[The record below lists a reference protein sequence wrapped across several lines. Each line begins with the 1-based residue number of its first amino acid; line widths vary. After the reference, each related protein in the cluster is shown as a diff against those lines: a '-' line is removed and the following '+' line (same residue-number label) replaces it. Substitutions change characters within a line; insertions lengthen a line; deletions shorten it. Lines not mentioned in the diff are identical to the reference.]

1 VNFEELPHLVA
12 DLIAA
17 HNFPAAEKLL
27 LEAKSAAEREPD
39 IRLVLSELI
48 ELYCV
53 NNLFLKAEDLSIERE
68 RLARSAYAKLQT
80 AMILHHGAKDHLRAI
95 PRLKAAITQ
104 GKAERDDTTVYTALT
119 LLGQSF
125 LELGEIEN
133 ALSVLSEIESMVA
146 SKAKIVIGDETCF
159 LEMLRSKGFEVARL
173 ERLSAI
179 LWKACRDPEFKRR
192 LAKLAGGTLKT

>member
-1 VNFEELPHLVA
+1 MNFEELPHLVA